1 MAISRKF
8 LGDVLFDGLYYSRAL
23 NFLQARRS
31 GMGIIFMLH
40 RVMPVGTPILATNL
54 AASSAFLDE
63 TLGYIRH
70 LGWDIVTLREGHRRL
85 VEGRGG
91 PNFVCFTFDD
101 GYADALTVTLPIFRK
116 HRAPMCVY
124 VTTGLIDRTAFLWWP
139 VLEQMLLTK
148 DRVRFVADGVER
160 ELATTTLEQK
170 RNAYQQFD
178 PLISRR
184 DVSAQLELMN
194 LFDLNGIDPVAALD
208 PMILTWKQAGEL
220 AADPLV
226 EIGCHTVSHPA
237 LASLDYAEAR
247 RELSDAR
254 KTLQEKLQVPVS
266 HLSYPY
272 GTKNECGVREFQL
285 AQELGFQTATTTRR
299 GNVFPAHK
307 DHLTALPRVNI
318 PGADSAS
325 LRFIRKCLFG
335 GSPWPNYAP
344 EPIVD

>member
-1 MAISRKF
+1 MISRKL
-8 LGDVLFDGLYYSRAL
+8 LGDVMFDGLYYSRAL
-23 NFLQARRS
+23 NVLQPRRS

-40 RVMPVGTPILATNL
+40 RVMPAGTPILAPNL
-54 AASSAFLDE
+54 AAKAAFLDQ
-63 TLGYIRH
+63 TLGYIRR
-70 LGWDIVTLREGHRRL
+70 LGWDIVTLSEGHHRL
-85 VEGRGG
+85 LEGGKRS
-91 PNFVCFTFDD
+91 NFVCFTFDD
-101 GYADALTVTLPIFRK
+101 GYTDALTVTLPIFRK

-124 VTTGLIDRTAFLWWP
+124 LTTGLIDRTAFLWWP
-139 VLEQMLLTK
+139 VLEQMILTR
-148 DRVRFVADGVER
+148 DRVRFVAEGVER
-160 ELATTTLEQK
+160 ELTASTLQQK
-170 RNAYQQFD
+170 RSAYEQFA

-184 DVSAQLELMN
+184 DASAQLELMK
-194 LFDLNGIDPVAALD
+194 LFELNGVDAVAALD

-237 LASLDYAEAR
+237 LATLDYAEAR
-247 RELSDAR
+247 RELADAR

-272 GTKNECGVREFQL
+272 GTKKECGVREFQL
-285 AQELGFQTATTTRR
+285 ARDLGFQTATTTRR

-344 EPIVD
+344 EPVID